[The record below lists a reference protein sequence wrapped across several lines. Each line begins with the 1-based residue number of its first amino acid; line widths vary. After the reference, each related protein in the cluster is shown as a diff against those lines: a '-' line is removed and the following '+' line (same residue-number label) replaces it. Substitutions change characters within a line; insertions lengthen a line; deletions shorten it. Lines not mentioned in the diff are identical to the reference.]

1 MTDSYLINNF
11 LEPNKLLIK
20 KSRRKKVVEMFDF
33 TDNQLELQQKVRE
46 FVAEYITPNLKLI
59 DTGDVP
65 ESIFKA
71 WFETGLVCLVAPKAV
86 GGIELDTKS
95 CAIIME
101 ELGYGDVGIATAF
114 GANNLGSYPLLISG
128 TLEQQKQHFGPIL
141 EGKYGAFALTEQG
154 AGSDAG
160 AVATTAVRE
169 GNEYILNGSKCF
181 ITQGGFAIDMKSSMV
196 VFAST
201 DRTKGS
207 KGLSAFLVKG
217 GTPGI
222 KVGKIEDKMG
232 IRGSQTVELVIE
244 DLKVPASSLLGSEG
258 DGMKIAMKTLDS
270 GRLMVAAQ
278 AVGCGQSA
286 LDAAVEF
293 VKNHKEGVKPLAKQ
307 QAIAFKIAEMEAHVT
322 AARLLVYRGALLK
335 DSKQPY
341 SHHSA
346 VTKLFAT
353 DMAMKVA
360 NDALDIMGTYGY
372 TKDSKIEKIWRDAR
386 ILSIYEGTNQVQRLV
401 ISGGLLR

>member
-1 MTDSYLINNF
+1 
-11 LEPNKLLIK
+11 
-20 KSRRKKVVEMFDF
+20 MFDF
-33 TDNQLELQQKVRE
+33 TDSQLELQQRVRK
-46 FVAEYITPNLKLI
+46 FVNENIFPNLELI
-59 DTGDVP
+59 DKG
-65 ESIFKA
+65 EYQEELFKE
-71 WFETGLVCLVAPKAV
+71 WCKTGLVTLVAPKAV

-95 CAIIME
+95 CAIVME
-101 ELGYGDVGIATAF
+101 ELGYGDVGVATGF

-141 EGKYGAFALTEQG
+141 EGKYGAFALTEPG

-160 AVATTAVRE
+160 AVATTAERK
-169 GNEYILNGSKCF
+169 GDEYILNGTKCF
-181 ITQGGFAIDMKSSMV
+181 ITQGGFAINMQSSMV

-201 DRTKGS
+201 DRTLGS

-222 KVGKIEDKMG
+222 RVGKIEDKMG

-244 DLKVPASSLLGSEG
+244 DLHVPASSLLGEEG

-278 AVGCGQSA
+278 GVGCGQRA
-286 LDAAVEF
+286 LDMAVDY
-293 VKNHKEGVKPLAKQ
+293 VKKQVEGVKPLAKQ
-307 QAIAFKIAEMEAHVT
+307 QAIAFKIAEMEASVE
-322 AARLLVYRGALLK
+322 AARQLVYRGAFLK
-335 DSKQPY
+335 DNKQPY

-346 VTKLFAT
+346 ITKLFAT
-353 DMAMKVA
+353 EMAMNVA
-360 NDALDIMGTYGY
+360 NSAMEIMGSYGY
-372 TKDSKIEKIWRDAR
+372 SKESGIEKVWRDAR

>member
-1 MTDSYLINNF
+1 
-11 LEPNKLLIK
+11 
-20 KSRRKKVVEMFDF
+20 MFDF
-33 TDNQLELQQKVRE
+33 TDSQLELQQRVRK
-46 FVAEYITPNLKLI
+46 FVNENIFPNLELI
-59 DTGDVP
+59 DKG
-65 ESIFKA
+65 EYQEELFKE
-71 WFETGLVCLVAPKAV
+71 WCKTGLVTLVAPKAV

-95 CAIIME
+95 CAIVME
-101 ELGYGDVGIATAF
+101 ELGYGDVGVATGF

-141 EGKYGAFALTEQG
+141 EGKYGAFALTEPG

-160 AVATTAVRE
+160 AVATTAERK
-169 GNEYILNGSKCF
+169 GDEYILNGTKCF
-181 ITQGGFAIDMKSSMV
+181 ITQGGFAIDMQSSMV

-201 DRTKGS
+201 DRTLGS

-222 KVGKIEDKMG
+222 RVGKIEDKMG

-244 DLKVPASSLLGSEG
+244 DLHVPASSLLGEEG

-278 AVGCGQSA
+278 GVGCGQRA
-286 LDAAVEF
+286 LDLAVDY
-293 VKNHKEGVKPLAKQ
+293 VKKQVEGVKPLAKQ
-307 QAIAFKIAEMEAHVT
+307 QAIAFKIAEMEASVE
-322 AARLLVYRGALLK
+322 AARQLVYRGAFLK
-335 DSKQPY
+335 DNKQPY

-346 VTKLFAT
+346 ITKLFAT
-353 DMAMKVA
+353 EMAMNVA
-360 NDALDIMGTYGY
+360 NSAMEIMGSYGY
-372 TKDSKIEKIWRDAR
+372 SKESGIEKVWRDAR

>member
-1 MTDSYLINNF
+1 
-11 LEPNKLLIK
+11 
-20 KSRRKKVVEMFDF
+20 MFDF
-33 TDNQLELQQKVRE
+33 TDSQLELQQKVRK
-46 FVAEYITPNLKLI
+46 FVAEHITPNLELI
-59 DTGDVP
+59 DKGEFQV
-65 ESIFKA
+65 ELFKE
-71 WFETGLVCLVAPKAV
+71 WCKTGLVCLVAPKAV

-95 CAIIME
+95 CAIVME
-101 ELGYGDVGIATAF
+101 ELGYGDVGVATGF

-160 AVATTAVRE
+160 AVATTADRK
-169 GNEYILNGSKCF
+169 GDEYILNGSKCF
-181 ITQGGFAIDMKSSMV
+181 ITQGGYAIDMESSMV

-201 DRTKGS
+201 DRTLGS

-222 KVGKIEDKMG
+222 RVGKIEDKMG

-244 DLKVPASSLLGSEG
+244 DLHVPASARLGEEG

-278 AVGCGQSA
+278 AVGCGQRA
-286 LDAAVEF
+286 LDLAVEY
-293 VKNHKEGVKPLAKQ
+293 VKSHMEGSKPLAKQ
-307 QAIAFKIAEMEAHVT
+307 QAVAFKIAEMEAMVE
-322 AARLLVYRGALLK
+322 AARQLVHRGAFLK

-346 VTKLFAT
+346 ITKLFAT
-353 DMAMKVA
+353 EMAMNVA
-360 NDALDIMGTYGY
+360 NSAMEIMGTYGY
-372 TKDSKIEKIWRDAR
+372 TKDSGIEKVWRDAR

-401 ISGGLLR
+401 ISGGLLKK

>member
-1 MTDSYLINNF
+1 
-11 LEPNKLLIK
+11 
-20 KSRRKKVVEMFDF
+20 MFDF
-33 TDNQLELQQKVRE
+33 TDSQLELQQRVRK
-46 FVAEYITPNLKLI
+46 FVNENIFPNLELI
-59 DTGDVP
+59 DKG
-65 ESIFKA
+65 EYQEELFKE
-71 WFETGLVCLVAPKAV
+71 WCKTGLVTLVAPKAV

-95 CAIIME
+95 CAIVME
-101 ELGYGDVGIATAF
+101 ELGYGDVGVATGF

-141 EGKYGAFALTEQG
+141 EGKYGAFALTEPG

-160 AVATTAVRE
+160 AVATTAERK
-169 GNEYILNGSKCF
+169 GDEYILNGTKCF
-181 ITQGGFAIDMKSSMV
+181 ITQGGFAIDMQSSMV

-201 DRTKGS
+201 DRTLGS

-222 KVGKIEDKMG
+222 RVGKIEDKMG

-244 DLKVPASSLLGSEG
+244 DLHVPASSLLGEEG

-278 AVGCGQSA
+278 GVGCGQRA
-286 LDAAVEF
+286 LDLAVDY
-293 VKNHKEGVKPLAKQ
+293 VKKQVEGVKPLAKQ
-307 QAIAFKIAEMEAHVT
+307 QAIAFKIAEMEASVE
-322 AARLLVYRGALLK
+322 AARQLVYRGAFLK
-335 DSKQPY
+335 DNKQPY

-346 VTKLFAT
+346 ITKLFAT
-353 DMAMKVA
+353 EMAMNVA
-360 NDALDIMGTYGY
+360 NSAMEIMGSYGY
-372 TKDSKIEKIWRDAR
+372 TKESGIEKVWRDAR

>member
-1 MTDSYLINNF
+1 
-11 LEPNKLLIK
+11 
-20 KSRRKKVVEMFDF
+20 MFDF
-33 TDNQLELQQKVRE
+33 TDSQLELQQKVRK
-46 FVAEYITPNLKLI
+46 FVAEHIMPNLDLI
-59 DTGDVP
+59 DKGEFQV
-65 ESIFKA
+65 ELFKE
-71 WFETGLVCLVAPKAV
+71 WCKTGLVCLVAPKAV
-86 GGIELDTKS
+86 GGLELDTKS
-95 CAIIME
+95 CAIVME
-101 ELGYGDVGIATAF
+101 ELGYGDVGVATGF

-160 AVATTAVRE
+160 AVATTADRK
-169 GNEYILNGSKCF
+169 GDEYILNGSKCF
-181 ITQGGFAIDMKSSMV
+181 ITQGGYAIDMESSMV

-201 DRTKGS
+201 DRTLGS

-244 DLKVPASSLLGSEG
+244 DLHVPASARLGEEG

-278 AVGCGQSA
+278 AVGCGQRA
-286 LDAAVEF
+286 LDLAVKY
-293 VKNHKEGVKPLAKQ
+293 VKNHMEGSKPLAKQ
-307 QAIAFKIAEMEAHVT
+307 QAVAFKIAEMEAMVE
-322 AARLLVYRGALLK
+322 ASRQLVYRGAFLK

-346 VTKLFAT
+346 ITKLFASE
-353 DMAMKVA
+353 MAMNVA
-360 NDALDIMGTYGY
+360 NSAMEIMGSYGY
-372 TKDSKIEKIWRDAR
+372 TKDSGIEKVWRDAR

-401 ISGGLLR
+401 ISGGLLKK

>member
-1 MTDSYLINNF
+1 
-11 LEPNKLLIK
+11 
-20 KSRRKKVVEMFDF
+20 MFDF
-33 TDNQLELQQKVRE
+33 TDSQMELQQKVRK
-46 FVAEYITPNLKLI
+46 FVNENIFPNLELI
-59 DTGDVP
+59 DKG
-65 ESIFKA
+65 EYQEELFKE
-71 WFETGLVCLVAPKAV
+71 WCKTGLVTLVAPKAV

-95 CAIIME
+95 CAIVME
-101 ELGYGDVGIATAF
+101 ELGYGDVGVATGF

-141 EGKYGAFALTEQG
+141 QGKFGAFALTEPG

-160 AVATTAVRE
+160 AVATTAERK
-169 GNEYILNGSKCF
+169 GDEYILNGTKCF
-181 ITQGGFAIDMKSSMV
+181 ITQGGYAIDMQSSMV

-201 DRTKGS
+201 DRTMGS

-244 DLKVPASSLLGSEG
+244 DLHVPASALLGEEG

-278 AVGCGQSA
+278 GVGCGQRA
-286 LDAAVEF
+286 LDLAVEY
-293 VKNHKEGVKPLAKQ
+293 VKKHVEGVKPLAKQ
-307 QAIAFKIAEMEAHVT
+307 QAIAFKIAEMEAAVE
-322 AARLLVYRGALLK
+322 AARQLVYRGAFLK
-335 DSKQPY
+335 DNKQPY

-346 VTKLFAT
+346 ITKLFAT
-353 DMAMKVA
+353 EMAMNVA
-360 NDALDIMGTYGY
+360 NSAMEIMGSYGY
-372 TKDSKIEKIWRDAR
+372 TKESQIEKVWRDAR

-401 ISGGLLR
+401 ISGGVLR

>member
-1 MTDSYLINNF
+1 
-11 LEPNKLLIK
+11 
-20 KSRRKKVVEMFDF
+20 MFDF
-33 TDNQLELQQKVRE
+33 TDSQLALQNKVRA
-46 FVAEYITPNLKLI
+46 FIAEHVTPNLKLI
-59 DTGDVP
+59 DKGEVP
-65 ESIFKA
+65 ESVFKA
-71 WFETGLVCLVAPKAV
+71 WCETGLVCLVAPKAV

-101 ELGYGDVGIATAF
+101 ELAYGDVGLATGF
-114 GANNLGSYPLLISG
+114 GANNLGSYPLIISG

-141 EGKYGAFALTEQG
+141 EGKYGAFALTESG

-160 AVATTAVRE
+160 AVATTAVKK
-169 GNEYILNGSKCF
+169 GDEYILNGSKCF
-181 ITQGGFAIDMKSSMV
+181 ITQGGYAIDMESSLV

-201 DRTKGS
+201 DRSMGS

-217 GTPGI
+217 GSPGL

-244 DLKVPASSLLGSEG
+244 DLRVPASALLGKEG

-278 AVGCGQSA
+278 SVGCGQAS
-286 LDAAVEF
+286 LDAAIEY
-293 VKNHKEGVKPLAKQ
+293 VKGRMDGSKPLAKQ
-307 QAIAFKIAEMEAHVT
+307 QAVAFKIAEMEAQVE
-322 AARLLVYRGALLK
+322 AARQLVYRGALLK
-335 DSKQPY
+335 DNHQPY

-346 VTKLFAT
+346 ITKLFAT

-360 NDALDIMGTYGY
+360 NDAMDIMGTYGY
-372 TKDSKIEKIWRDAR
+372 SKDSKIEKIWRDAR
-386 ILSIYEGTNQVQRLV
+386 ILSIYEGTNQIQRLV

>member
-1 MTDSYLINNF
+1 
-11 LEPNKLLIK
+11 
-20 KSRRKKVVEMFDF
+20 MFDF
-33 TDNQLELQQKVRE
+33 TESQLELQQRVRK
-46 FVAEYITPNLKLI
+46 FVDEHIFPNLDLI
-59 DTGDVP
+59 DKG
-65 ESIFKA
+65 EYQEELFKE
-71 WFETGLVCLVAPKAV
+71 WCKTGLVTLVAPKAV

-95 CAIIME
+95 CAIVME
-101 ELGYGDVGIATAF
+101 ELGYGDVGLATGF

-128 TLEQQKQHFGPIL
+128 TLEQQKQHFTPIL
-141 EGKYGAFALTEQG
+141 EGKFGAFALTEHG

-160 AVATTAVRE
+160 AVATTAERK
-169 GNEYILNGSKCF
+169 GDEYILNGTKCF
-181 ITQGGFAIDMKSSMV
+181 ITQGGYAIDMESSMV

-201 DRTKGS
+201 DRTLGS
-207 KGLSAFLVKG
+207 KGLSAFLVNG

-244 DLKVPASSLLGSEG
+244 DLHVPVSARLGNEG

-278 AVGCGQSA
+278 AVGCGQRA
-286 LDAAVEF
+286 LDLTVDY
-293 VKNHKEGVKPLAKQ
+293 VKNRIENGKPLSKQ
-307 QAIAFKIAEMEAHVT
+307 QAIAFKIAEMESMVE
-322 AARLLVYRGALLK
+322 AARQLVHRGALLK

-346 VTKLFAT
+346 ITKLFAT
-353 DMAMKVA
+353 EMAMTVA
-360 NDALDIMGTYGY
+360 NVAMEIMGTYGY
-372 TKDSKIEKIWRDAR
+372 TKDSQIEKIWRDAR

-401 ISGGLLR
+401 ISGALLRK

>member
-1 MTDSYLINNF
+1 
-11 LEPNKLLIK
+11 
-20 KSRRKKVVEMFDF
+20 MFDF
-33 TDNQLELQQKVRE
+33 TDSQLELQQRVRK
-46 FVAEYITPNLKLI
+46 FVNENIFPNLELI
-59 DTGDVP
+59 DKG
-65 ESIFKA
+65 EYQEELFKE
-71 WFETGLVCLVAPKAV
+71 WCKTGLVTLVAPKAV

-95 CAIIME
+95 CAIVME
-101 ELGYGDVGIATAF
+101 ELGYGDVGVATGF

-141 EGKYGAFALTEQG
+141 EGKYGAFALTEPG

-160 AVATTAVRE
+160 AVATTAERK
-169 GNEYILNGSKCF
+169 GDEYILNGTKCF
-181 ITQGGFAIDMKSSMV
+181 ITQGGFAIDMQSSMV
-196 VFAST
+196 VFATT
-201 DRTKGS
+201 DRTLGS

-222 KVGKIEDKMG
+222 RVGKIEDKMG

-244 DLKVPASSLLGSEG
+244 DLHVPASSLLGEEG

-278 AVGCGQSA
+278 GVGCGQRA
-286 LDAAVEF
+286 LDLAVDY
-293 VKNHKEGVKPLAKQ
+293 VKKQVEGVKPLAKQ
-307 QAIAFKIAEMEAHVT
+307 QAIAFKIAEMEASVE
-322 AARLLVYRGALLK
+322 AARQLVYRGAFLK
-335 DSKQPY
+335 DNKQPY

-346 VTKLFAT
+346 ITKLFAT
-353 DMAMKVA
+353 EMAMNVA
-360 NDALDIMGTYGY
+360 NSAMEIMGSYGY
-372 TKDSKIEKIWRDAR
+372 SKESGIEKVWRDAR

>member
-1 MTDSYLINNF
+1 
-11 LEPNKLLIK
+11 
-20 KSRRKKVVEMFDF
+20 MFDF
-33 TDNQLELQQKVRE
+33 TDSQLELQQRVRK
-46 FVAEYITPNLKLI
+46 FVNENIFPNLELI
-59 DTGDVP
+59 DKG
-65 ESIFKA
+65 EYQEELFKE
-71 WFETGLVCLVAPKAV
+71 WCKTGLVTLVAPKAV

-95 CAIIME
+95 CAIVME
-101 ELGYGDVGIATAF
+101 ELGYGDVGVATGF

-141 EGKYGAFALTEQG
+141 EGKFGAFALTEPG

-160 AVATTAVRE
+160 AVATTAERK
-169 GNEYILNGSKCF
+169 GDEYILNGTKCF
-181 ITQGGFAIDMKSSMV
+181 ITQGGYAIDMQSSMV

-201 DRTKGS
+201 DRTMGS

-222 KVGKIEDKMG
+222 RVGKIEDKMG

-244 DLKVPASSLLGSEG
+244 DLHVSASSLLGEEG

-278 AVGCGQSA
+278 GVGCGQRA
-286 LDAAVEF
+286 LDLAVDY
-293 VKNHKEGVKPLAKQ
+293 VKKQVEGVKPLAKQ
-307 QAIAFKIAEMEAHVT
+307 QAITFKIAEMEASVE
-322 AARLLVYRGALLK
+322 AARQLVYRGAFLK
-335 DSKQPY
+335 DNKQPY

-346 VTKLFAT
+346 ITKLFAT
-353 DMAMKVA
+353 EMAMNVA
-360 NDALDIMGTYGY
+360 NSAMEIMGSYGY
-372 TKDSKIEKIWRDAR
+372 TKESQIEKVWRDAR

>member
-1 MTDSYLINNF
+1 
-11 LEPNKLLIK
+11 
-20 KSRRKKVVEMFDF
+20 MFDY
-33 TDNQLELQQKVRE
+33 TAGQLELQQKVRN
-46 FVAEYITPNLKLI
+46 FVSEHVTPNLSII
-59 DTGDVP
+59 DSGDVP

-71 WFETGLVCLVAPKAV
+71 WYQTGLVCLVAPKAV

-101 ELGYGDVGIATAF
+101 ELALGDVGLATAF
-114 GANNLGSYPLLISG
+114 GANNLGSYPLLIAG

-141 EGKYGAFALTEQG
+141 EGKYGAFALTEAG

-160 AVATTAVRE
+160 AVATTAVKK
-169 GNEYILNGSKCF
+169 GDEYILNGSKCY
-181 ITQGGFAIDMKSSMV
+181 ITQGGHAIDMESSLV

-201 DRTKGS
+201 DRTLGS

-217 GTPGI
+217 GTPGLR
-222 KVGKIEDKMG
+222 VGKIEDKMG

-244 DLKVPASSLLGSEG
+244 DLRVPASALLGAEG

-278 AVGCGQSA
+278 SIGCGQAA
-286 LDAAVEF
+286 LNAAVRY
-293 VKNHKEGVKPLAKQ
+293 VKGRMDGGKPLAKQ
-307 QAIAFKIAEMEAHVT
+307 QAVTFKLAEMEAQVE
-322 AARLLVYRGALLK
+322 AARQLVHRGTVLK
-335 DSKQPY
+335 DNKQPY

-346 VTKLFAT
+346 IAKLFAT

-360 NDALDIMGTYGY
+360 LDAMDIMGTYGY
-372 TKDSKIEKIWRDAR
+372 TKDSEIEKIWRDAR
-386 ILSIYEGTNQVQRLV
+386 ILSIYEGTNQIQRLV
-401 ISGGLLR
+401 IAGGLLRS

>member
-1 MTDSYLINNF
+1 
-11 LEPNKLLIK
+11 
-20 KSRRKKVVEMFDF
+20 MFDF
-33 TDNQLELQQKVRE
+33 TDSQLELQQKVRK
-46 FVAEYITPNLKLI
+46 FVSEHIMPNLELI
-59 DTGDVP
+59 DKG
-65 ESIFKA
+65 EYQEELFKE
-71 WFETGLVCLVAPKAV
+71 WCKTGLVTLVAPKAV

-95 CAIIME
+95 CAIVME
-101 ELGYGDVGIATAF
+101 ELGYGDVGIATGF

-141 EGKYGAFALTEQG
+141 EGKFGAFALTESG

-160 AVATTAVRE
+160 AVATTAERK
-169 GNEYILNGSKCF
+169 GDEYVLNGTKCF

-201 DRTKGS
+201 DRTLGS

-222 KVGKIEDKMG
+222 SVGKIEDKMG

-244 DLKVPASSLLGSEG
+244 DLHVPASSLIGNEG

-278 AVGCGQSA
+278 AVGCGQKA
-286 LDAAVEF
+286 LDLTVEYA
-293 VKNHKEGVKPLAKQ
+293 KNHIENGKTLAKQ
-307 QAIAFKIAEMEAHVT
+307 QAIAFKIAEMEAMVE
-322 AARLLVYRGALLK
+322 ASRQLVYRGALLK

-346 VTKLFAT
+346 ITKLFAT
-353 DMAMKVA
+353 EMAMNVA
-360 NDALDIMGTYGY
+360 NSAMEIMGTYGY
-372 TKDSKIEKIWRDAR
+372 TKDSAIEKVWRDAR